1 MYMSLL
7 VGLPTVTREVSKNN
21 WPITNEDPGI
31 CDEISPFIKSS
42 MKVSE
47 ISTDLRCSF
56 SKCAQPSRTQRNI
69 RSFLLTSVRFS
80 SLLSPVLAQFSV
92 FVDPFTS
99 LSLICVFALTW
110 RWSQEKVNTSI
121 PKQKLL
127 SIVNMFINA
136 GRRYRRSLVGGVSHQ
151 GLISC
156 LFSCFLLRL
165 LLLDVP

>member
-1 MYMSLL
+1 
-7 VGLPTVTREVSKNN
+7 
-21 WPITNEDPGI
+21 
-31 CDEISPFIKSS
+31 

-47 ISTDLRCSF
+47 ISTNLRCSF

-99 LSLICVFALTW
+99 PSLICVFASTW
-110 RWSQEKVNTSI
+110 RGGQEKVNTSI
-121 PKQKLL
+121 LKQKLL

-136 GRRYRRSLVGGVSHQ
+136 GRRYRRSLVEAAE
-151 GLISC
+151 LIPITLGTNILS
-156 LFSCFLLRL
+156 FFLLLATIAPSRR
-165 LLLDVP
+165 PIN